1 MECLE
6 SYWERDDLMEQAAF
20 WLTLLAAATTGLLA
34 GASLD
39 QLIKQLPAR
48 HRIGIEAYSAYSQA
62 ADLGNGIFFY
72 GILGVGSALLSVAAA
87 VVVYLSAL
95 PGAVSIPAD
104 LGALFAVLHSLTT
117 AVAAPTNFSQRLA
130 QGDPA
135 ALSRV
140 FNRFTCWHTARTV
153 LQVINF
159 GVLLWAVV
167 ALVHQVHKLTS

>member
-1 MECLE
+1 MEHV
-6 SYWERDDLMEQAAF
+6 AF
-20 WLTLLAAATTGLLA
+20 WITLAAAVAIGLLA

-39 QLIKQLPAR
+39 QAVKQLPAR

-72 GILGVGSALLSVAAA
+72 GILGVGAALLAITAA
-87 VVVYLSAL
+87 VASHLATLPSAVWV
-95 PGAVSIPAD
+95 PVD

-117 AVAAPTNFSQRLA
+117 VQAAPANFSQRRV

-135 ALSRV
+135 ALSRI
-140 FNRFTCWHTARTV
+140 FNRFVRWHMARTS
-153 LQVINF
+153 LQLIDF

-167 ALVHQVHKLTS
+167 ALASEVHAR